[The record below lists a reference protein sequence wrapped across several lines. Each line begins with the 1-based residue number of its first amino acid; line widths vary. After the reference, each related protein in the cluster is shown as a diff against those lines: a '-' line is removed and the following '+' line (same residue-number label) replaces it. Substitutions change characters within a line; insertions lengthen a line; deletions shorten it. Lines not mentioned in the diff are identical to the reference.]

1 MILNYV
7 RSMKGLCN
15 AWKKGV
21 ALGDINQPLL
31 CVAGVGLRDMDL
43 HSVWQ
48 AWDFVTW
55 TFILCGRRGTSRHQ
69 PLLCVTGV
77 GLRDMDLHSVWQAW
91 DFVTWTFI
99 LCGRRGTS

>member
-1 MILNYV
+1 
-7 RSMKGLCN
+7 MKGLCN
-15 AWKKGV
+15 AWKGSV

-55 TFILCGRRGTSRHQ
+55 TFT
-69 PLLCVTGV
+69 
-77 GLRDMDLHSVWQAW
+77 LRFTLSH
-91 DFVTWTFI
+91 
-99 LCGRRGTS
+99 